1 MDRRPPPGLPARR
14 AERRFAASARTFTQP
29 ALQVTG
35 TATARPAPLPRRGF
49 VLLAALTLLWGFNW
63 PMLKLAL
70 TELPVLTFRG
80 LCLLCAGLLILAIHR
95 ALGRSL
101 RVPRRQ
107 WWPLLV
113 SGFFNITVWHIAT
126 GFGLLHTT
134 SGRGAIIAYTMPIW
148 TVPVG
153 YLVLGERPGW
163 RRLSALALGSA
174 GLGVLIASDAST
186 LGAAPLGPLLVLA
199 GAVGWACGTVALKRV
214 DWQVSMW
221 VLVGWQCLVCG
232 VPIFVAAAVVDADAV
247 RFPSLW
253 PLVSVIYNILA
264 PFVICYY
271 LYYEIVRLFPTGV
284 ATVGTLGIPMIGLF
298 SGALILNEPLGW
310 PEFAALGLVIAALAV
325 PVVTRP
331 ESFARGR

>member
-1 MDRRPPPGLPARR
+1 MRAQSRGHPAAQVRSAPPSPGGV
-14 AERRFAASARTFTQP
+14 E
-29 ALQVTG
+29 
-35 TATARPAPLPRRGF
+35 PLPRRGF
-49 VLLAALTLLWGFNW
+49 LLLAALTLLWGVNW

-70 TELPVLTFRG
+70 SELPVLTFRG
-80 LCLLCAGLLILAIHR
+80 LCLFCAGLIIIGLHR

-101 RVPRRQ
+101 RVPRHQ
-107 WWPLLV
+107 WRPLLV
-113 SGFFNITVWHIAT
+113 SGFFNITLWHLAT
-126 GFGLLHTT
+126 GFGLLYTT

-153 YLVLGERPGW
+153 YAVLGERPGW

-174 GLGVLIASDAST
+174 GLGVLIASDAQT

-199 GAVGWACGTVALKRV
+199 GAIGWACGTVALKRV

-221 VLVGWQCLVCG
+221 VLVGWQCLICG
-232 VPIFVAAAVVDADAV
+232 VPIFVAAAVVDADDLT
-247 RFPSLW
+247 FPSLW

-271 LYYEIVRLFPTGV
+271 FYYEIVRLFPTGV
-284 ATVGTLGIPMIGLF
+284 ATVGTLGIPIVGLF
-298 SGALILNEPLGW
+298 SGALILGEPLGW
-310 PEFAALGLVIAALAV
+310 TEFTALGLVIAALAV

-331 ESFARGR
+331 ESFRRGG

>member
-1 MDRRPPPGLPARR
+1 MGWPAFLTTVTAPQVTSAASPPGGG
-14 AERRFAASARTFTQP
+14 E
-29 ALQVTG
+29 
-35 TATARPAPLPRRGF
+35 PLPRRGF
-49 VLLAALTLLWGFNW
+49 VLLAALTLLWGVNW

-70 TELPVLTFRG
+70 SELPVLTFRG
-80 LCLLCAGLLILAIHR
+80 LCLFCAGLIIIALHR

-101 RVPRRQ
+101 RVPRHQ
-107 WWPLLV
+107 WRPLLV
-113 SGFFNITVWHIAT
+113 SGFFNITVWHLAT
-126 GFGLLHTT
+126 GFGLLYTT

-153 YLVLGERPGW
+153 YAVLGERPGW

-174 GLGVLIASDAST
+174 GLGVLIASDAHA
-186 LGAAPLGPLLVLA
+186 LGAAPLGPLLVLV
-199 GAVGWACGTVALKRV
+199 GAIGWACGTVALKGV

-221 VLVGWQCLVCG
+221 VLVGWQCLICG
-232 VPIFVAAAVVDADAV
+232 VPIFVAAAVVDADALA
-247 RFPSLW
+247 FPSLW

-271 LYYEIVRLFPTGV
+271 LYYEIVRVFPTGV

-310 PEFAALGLVIAALAV
+310 TEFTALGLVISALAV

-331 ESFARGR
+331 ESFRRGG